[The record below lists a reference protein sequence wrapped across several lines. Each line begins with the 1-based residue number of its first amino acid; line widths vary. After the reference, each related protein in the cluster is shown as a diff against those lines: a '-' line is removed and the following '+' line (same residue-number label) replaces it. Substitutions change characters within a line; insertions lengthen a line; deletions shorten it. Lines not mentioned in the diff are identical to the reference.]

1 MQTAQGHRNPAAA
14 RVSFRARPGL
24 LVTDDALRAAF
35 NRGQEQWPSINS
47 LTLEAF
53 RSFVDGAAV
62 DPAAVGDRAGDL
74 YLAAAAAGGNDDAV
88 KVFDSQILS
97 ELPRW
102 LARLRLSGDVVEEVR
117 QSLRSKL
124 LVGPPPKLTQ
134 YRASGRLP
142 AWVRMVAVRMALDLC
157 EADPLISGRLKTGEE
172 PLLNALDQEQRL
184 IRNQYGGLFQEA
196 LRDAVGQLSKR
207 DRNLLRFHYVAGM
220 TLEAMARTYHVNRST
235 VARWLAAIRDDLD
248 SAVRIRLWDELG
260 ISPTEVRSLWNAVR
274 SDVEV
279 SISRLLAA
287 E

>member
-1 MQTAQGHRNPAAA
+1 
-14 RVSFRARPGL
+14 
-24 LVTDDALRAAF
+24 VTDDGLRAAF
-35 NRGQEQWPSINS
+35 ARGQAQWPTITS
-47 LTLEAF
+47 LALEAF
-53 RSFVDGAAV
+53 RSFVEAAAV
-62 DPAAVGDRAGDL
+62 DPAALEDRAGDV
-74 YLAAAAAGGNDDAV
+74 YLAAAAAGGSEDAV
-88 KVFDSQILS
+88 RVFDSQLLS

-117 QSLRSKL
+117 QGMRSKL
-124 LVGPPPKLTQ
+124 LVGPPPKLMQ
-134 YRASGRLP
+134 YRASGTLG

-157 EADPLISGRLKTGEE
+157 EADPLIGGRLATGEE

-184 IRNQYGGLFQEA
+184 IRNKYGGLFQEA

-220 TLEAMARTYHVNRST
+220 SLDAIARTYHVHRAT
-235 VARWLAAIRDDLD
+235 VVRWLAAIRDDLD

-274 SDVEV
+274 SDVDV

-287 E
+287 K

>member
-1 MQTAQGHRNPAAA
+1 
-14 RVSFRARPGL
+14 
-24 LVTDDALRAAF
+24 VTDDALRAAF
-35 NRGQEQWPSINS
+35 NRGQAQWPAVKS
-47 LTLEAF
+47 LTLDAF
-53 RSFVDGAAV
+53 RSFVDGASV
-62 DPAAVGDRAGDL
+62 DPAALEERAGDV

-88 KVFDSQILS
+88 RVFDSHILS

-102 LARLRLSGDVVEEVR
+102 LSRLRLSRDLVEEVR

-134 YRASGRLP
+134 YRASGPLG
-142 AWVRMVAVRMALDLC
+142 AWVRMVAVRMALDAC
-157 EADPLISGRLKTGEE
+157 ETDPVNAGRFETGEE

-184 IRNQYGGLFQEA
+184 IRNKYGALFQET
-196 LRDAVGQLSKR
+196 LREAVRQLSKR
-207 DRNLLRFHYVAGM
+207 DRNLLRLRYVAGM
-220 TLEAMARTYHVNRST
+220 SQDAMARTYHVHQTT
-235 VARWLAAIRDDLD
+235 VVRWLAAIRDELD